1 MPDPNAIPATE
12 AFMLAGYVF
21 TVLLIISLVAY
32 LVARARQLRAE
43 QQELD
48 SLLTEDQ
55 RKALD
60 S

>member
-1 MPDPNAIPATE
+1 MPDPSAIPATE
-12 AFMLAGYVF
+12 AFMIAGYVA
-21 TVLLIISLVAY
+21 TLLLLVGLVAY
-32 LVARARQLRAE
+32 LVFRARQLRAE

-55 RKALD
+55 RKELD